1 MLGPNNYGGDV
12 VIRTKHAYVVKI
24 LEYIGLYVYRRF
36 SVLWSSVIAI
46 HSRGGG
52 LTMGKAL
59 RTFSHAE
66 SLSLLVVSFFVIGL
80 CD

>member
-52 LTMGKAL
+52 SHNGKGSPNFLPRRESVPVSRQLL
-59 RTFSHAE
+59 RDRP
-66 SLSLLVVSFFVIGL
+66 V
-80 CD
+80 